1 MSTSSSHLLRITLL
15 SGVAALGGFL
25 FGYDSGVI
33 NGTVGALRE
42 AFDTDAVGSG
52 FNVASMLL
60 GCAAGAFL
68 AGRIADLF
76 ARRAAL
82 FAIFAAISAY
92 CAWKFVRET
101 KGRSLEQMEL

>member
-1 MSTSSSHLLRITLL
+1 
-15 SGVAALGGFL
+15 
-25 FGYDSGVI
+25 
-33 NGTVGALRE
+33 
-42 AFDTDAVGSG
+42 
-52 FNVASMLL
+52 MLL

-101 KGRSLEQMEL
+101 KGCSLEQMEL